1 MAVLPRK
8 RHLSP
13 KASRAL
19 EFLANRPASVTVA
32 LLLARGFSRRMLLGL
47 IRQGLAT
54 LTYEK
59 AQRHPVVTLKASG
72 RSERVVP
79 ILIGNIS
86 GF

>member
-32 LLLARGFSRRMLLGL
+32 LLLARGFSRRMLFGS
-47 IRQGLAT
+47 IRQRLAT

-59 AQRHPVVTLKASG
+59 AQTRG
-72 RSERVVP
+72 RIIE
-79 ILIGNIS
+79 IGKMQITAAGRNALAAED
-86 GF
+86 